1 MKLTP
6 LDIKKQ
12 DFKRTMRGVDPE
24 EVHAFLQ
31 MVADQWQ
38 NVSEENDR
46 LERQIIELESKLT
59 HYKQVEEAMQEALKT
74 ARQSSKQTLETAKTK
89 AKGIVEEAVAAA
101 TRIQK
106 QAEDEKYRLRRE
118 IERIRSRRAEVI
130 ARLRALL
137 NSELAI
143 LDDHEKQHP
152 VAAADEVETELEDTV
167 AEAIVSEDTGHD
179 QAVDEM
185 ADLEDVAADLEI
197 ESAGDSGVARVE
209 NQEAELQPVTKGASK
224 EAEAS
229 PREVAVPAS
238 NEDTLRFDAGI
249 VAEGQSDGARVSAS
263 AATESGAR
271 RDSPEMDKIR
281 KILDDLA

>member
-38 NVSEENDR
+38 DVSEENDR
-46 LERQIIELESKLT
+46 LERRIIELESKLT

-74 ARQSSKQTLETAKTK
+74 ARHSSKQTLEAAKTK
-89 AKGIVEEAVAAA
+89 AKAIVEEAVAAA

-152 VAAADEVETELEDTV
+152 VAAADAVETELEDTI
-167 AEAIVSEDTGHD
+167 AESASSGDFEQE

-185 ADLEDVAADLEI
+185 ADLEDVADEPAIDVS
-197 ESAGDSGVARVE
+197 ESAAE
-209 NQEAELQPVTKGASK
+209 PAKHEAQPVVPHENEVGSVKPAETPKGIETSAN
-224 EAEAS
+224 
-229 PREVAVPAS
+229 
-238 NEDTLRFDAGI
+238 NEDTLRFDTEAVVDQEDGGR
-249 VAEGQSDGARVSAS
+249 APASGATGSD
-263 AATESGAR
+263 AR